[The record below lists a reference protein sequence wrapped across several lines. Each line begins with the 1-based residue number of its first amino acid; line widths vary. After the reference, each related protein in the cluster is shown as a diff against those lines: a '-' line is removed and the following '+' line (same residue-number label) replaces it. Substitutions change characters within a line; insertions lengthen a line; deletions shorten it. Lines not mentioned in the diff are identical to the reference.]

1 MNSGISGDESEGC
14 VNSDCLMPDGG
25 RINLSHN
32 SHGHCTEIYTRAC
45 EQQQLWRRTPRN
57 AYAWLVTD
65 WHRKYVKMLAGFRCR
80 LLVFLLLLLY
90 SSCLVCKHPPH
101 PRYIQNDRWRSE
113 SMLKITHCCSCLFG
127 ASGNMITVIILL
139 IRGTYHSLECK
150 YSARVIASHQQNT
163 TYSICTELSCWYYY
177 FQRMNMFFLF
187 LIHHSSWLVTE
198 RSRGCSMRQVKRG
211 VMVVN
216 AEEMKKYT

>member
-1 MNSGISGDESEGC
+1 
-14 VNSDCLMPDGG
+14 
-25 RINLSHN
+25 
-32 SHGHCTEIYTRAC
+32 
-45 EQQQLWRRTPRN
+45 
-57 AYAWLVTD
+57 
-65 WHRKYVKMLAGFRCR
+65 
-80 LLVFLLLLLY
+80 
-90 SSCLVCKHPPH
+90 
-101 PRYIQNDRWRSE
+101 
-113 SMLKITHCCSCLFG
+113 MLKITHCCSCLFG

-150 YSARVIASHQQNT
+150 YSARVIVSHQQNT

-216 AEEMKKYT
+216 AEEMKKYTWNSGITSSIIIIFIHDVLLCLRVACNDSIIWPTWRHATRQTNQCAN

>member
-1 MNSGISGDESEGC
+1 MGTALKYIRARVSNS
-14 VNSDCLMPDGG
+14 NSDGG
-25 RINLSHN
+25 HPAM
-32 SHGHCTEIYTRAC
+32 H
-45 EQQQLWRRTPRN
+45 RRDS
-57 AYAWLVTD
+57 WLTD
-65 WHRKYVKMLAGFRCR
+65 IGNMSKCS
-80 LLVFLLLLLY
+80 LVFVVVYSFLLLLLLY

-150 YSARVIASHQQNT
+150 YSARVIVSHQQNT

-187 LIHHSSWLVTE
+187 LIHHSSWLVT
-198 RSRGCSMRQVKRG
+198 
-211 VMVVN
+211 
-216 AEEMKKYT
+216 